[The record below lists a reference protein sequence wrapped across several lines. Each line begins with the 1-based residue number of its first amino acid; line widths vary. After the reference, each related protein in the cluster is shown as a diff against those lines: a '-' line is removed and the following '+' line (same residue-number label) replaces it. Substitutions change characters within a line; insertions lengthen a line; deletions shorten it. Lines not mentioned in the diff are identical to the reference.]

1 MDLEPR
7 LLRYFLA
14 VAQELDD
21 VRQILHGSAIDGFDD
36 LHRRI

>member
-14 VAQELDD
+14 VAQELHFGPAAA
-21 VRQILHGSAIDGFDD
+21 RLYILSP
-36 LHRRI
+36 R